1 MKKPLTITKS
11 PKGIEKPTAK
21 FPFSR
26 RSLTLEEL
34 PDEIREY
41 HYSSWDAFEA
51 LPFPNYREENWRRSN
66 FRDLDLAEFQNS
78 EVIEP
83 ATREEIRSFFY
94 GGQFSA
100 TAFIAR
106 DSSVIEKPANI
117 NLENI
122 IFMDLLAAEKEYP
135 KLLVKVLGKVIPS
148 HEGKYE
154 SLIAALGRSGVFLYV
169 PKNAHIV
176 LPIKEILSTSGNLDT
191 FFSHNIIFLDEGSSA
206 QFILEE
212 TSSQERN
219 SGGFHGGLNEIKL
232 ERGARLDF
240 IHHQNYSRN
249 EWEFS
254 HTRAILAADAELHW
268 MFGATGSKSS
278 KGFMDIFLEGEGSKG
293 RFSGMYIANGKQR
306 YDYTTMQKHKAAH
319 TTSDFLYK
327 GVLLEESRSIWKG
340 MIQVS
345 PNAKGTDGYQA
356 NRNLVLS
363 RKARADSIPGL
374 EILTDDV
381 KCSHGATVGKID
393 PTQLFYV
400 MSRGLSLEQAE
411 QLLIEGFFTEVLDRI
426 PLENQRLSI
435 FNAISDKLISSLKV

>member
-1 MKKPLTITKS
+1 M
-11 PKGIEKPTAK
+11 EKPTAK

-26 RSLTLEEL
+26 KSLTLEEL
-34 PDEIREY
+34 PKEIKEY
-41 HYSSWDAFEA
+41 HYSAWSAFEA
-51 LPFPNYREENWRRSN
+51 MPFPNYREDNWRRSN
-66 FRDLDLAEFQNS
+66 FHDLDLADFQNT
-78 EVIEP
+78 EIIEP
-83 ATREEIRSFFY
+83 VTREEIRSFFHS
-94 GGQFSA
+94 GQYSA
-100 TAFIAR
+100 SAFIAR

-117 NLENI
+117 DLENI
-122 IFMDLLAAEKEYP
+122 IFMDLLAAEKNHPE
-135 KLLVKVLGKVIPS
+135 LLVEVLGKVIPLN
-148 HEGKYE
+148 EGKYE
-154 SLIAALGRSGVFLYV
+154 SLIAALGRLGVFLYV
-169 PKNAHIV
+169 PKNAHV
-176 LPIKEILSTSGNLDT
+176 KLPIKEVLWTSGNFDT
-191 FFSHNIIFLDEGSSA
+191 FFSHNVIYLDEGSSA

-212 TSSQERN
+212 SSSQKRD

-232 ERGARLDF
+232 EKDARLDF
-240 IHHQNYSRN
+240 IHHQNYPGN
-249 EWEFS
+249 EWDFS
-254 HTRAILAADAELHW
+254 HTRAILAADAEIQW

-293 RFSGMYIANGKQR
+293 RFSGLYIANGKQR
-306 YDYTTMQKHKAAH
+306 YDYTTMQKHLAAH

-340 MIQVS
+340 MIHVS

-393 PTQLFYV
+393 PTQLFYL
-400 MSRGLSLEQAE
+400 MSRGLSLKEAE
-411 QLLIEGFFTEVLDRI
+411 QLIIEGFFTEVLDRI
-426 PLENQRLSI
+426 PLENQRLSM